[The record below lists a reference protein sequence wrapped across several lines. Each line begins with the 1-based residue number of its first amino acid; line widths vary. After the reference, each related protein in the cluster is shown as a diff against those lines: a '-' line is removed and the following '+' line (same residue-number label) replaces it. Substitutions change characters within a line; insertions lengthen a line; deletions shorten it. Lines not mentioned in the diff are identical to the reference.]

1 MFVHAR
7 AFADRDQVERGE
19 VVRFE
24 MHVLPDPRAEQAVN
38 ETHQRRPIEVVNVQ
52 RADQVLHEPPTQM
65 VVAPKR
71 IPARPNMPEHEPL
84 GCDREEEQDREH
96 HHRNPRRPRDGFER
110 RVPLRLHKEK
120 DKVRRNPTQRAE
132 AEHKV
137 EADGLQNTREEMTR
151 SVSLSGRFPAR

>member
-1 MFVHAR
+1 MILQPRVVFQQRVFAHDRPRAEKTPVADLHRPDDQFPPLDRVAKHRNMFVHAR

-110 RVPLRLHKEK
+110 
-120 DKVRRNPTQRAE
+120 
-132 AEHKV
+132 
-137 EADGLQNTREEMTR
+137 
-151 SVSLSGRFPAR
+151 